1 AVVDANRA
9 DAAAAGLVLRP
20 LLFKEDAQ
28 VVADSPARSAEPS
41 SPPETE
47 PRTPTTYTPAN
58 TLFLQIKGKREGVL
72 SVHRVL
78 DTDVEGYQLVF
89 RITETWPLLS
99 RKQQFTNWHTKRDS
113 MMPKLERKW
122 SVDCDLHII
131 RKLGYKGHQVAA
143 DAVQRPRLSF
153 DGVASALQLKG
164 CKKTLK
170 DGCLAG
176 FDLLIT
182 NCCKPDESIL
192 LLPDEPDCAK
202 EACMLRCL
210 AFDLDL
216 ETWGRCLQFLDI
228 KSRWE
233 KCSMI
238 SGAQQRLQAGVPLSA
253 ASWFLMRLP
262 FDEVL
267 CEAGGRAVS
276 KLPDFSE
283 DCFTRSAN
291 LQRAKVKHAMAMERF
306 LARSSGFANKS
317 DATLDELGL
326 GWLAPSHSHRLASDL
341 AFRYLRLAG
350 TSITQELNQ
359 QTFRS
364 LSFLCDA
371 SPKAFKELWCPIVGV
386 NNLAVPWV
394 VQRLSDLLPST
405 AETSEKLQAA
415 QEVADGLAGK
425 MVDDSRARAKPKSLS
440 RVQQAR
446 LATREQV
453 QAVLHSLEL
462 LELELKPGKVGYPSA
477 DPKEGFQRCYHDGK
491 PFLYDVNKGEGLW
504 LEVEDDDRVRLI
516 LNPDEGSPL
525 FAGFQFL
532 ANVKLPVAFRRDE

>member
-28 VVADSPARSAEPS
+28 LVAESPARSVEPS

-47 PRTPTTYTPAN
+47 PRTATYTPAN

-192 LLPDEPDCAK
+192 LLPDEPDC
-202 EACMLRCL
+202 MLRCL

-238 SGAQQRLQAGVPLSA
+238 SVAQQRLQAGVPLSA

-371 SPKAFKELWCPIVGV
+371 SPKAFKE
-386 NNLAVPWV
+386 
-394 VQRLSDLLPST
+394 
-405 AETSEKLQAA
+405 
-415 QEVADGLAGK
+415 
-425 MVDDSRARAKPKSLS
+425 
-440 RVQQAR
+440 
-446 LATREQV
+446 
-453 QAVLHSLEL
+453 
-462 LELELKPGKVGYPSA
+462 
-477 DPKEGFQRCYHDGK
+477 EGFQRCYHDGK

-504 LEVEDDDRVRLI
+504 LEIEDDDRVRLI